1 MGEKIFD
8 LLKANIKNP
17 KLYVVLFIFIMVT
30 LILFPYI
37 DANYFYYNR
46 VEKRI
51 TILNKIA
58 EIDENKI
65 MDNKILKD
73 EYQSI
78 LQEID
83 RQTDGSLSSVF
94 ITENSSNVNKNKFL
108 SGALI
113 SWIIGLMCLFIKMK
127 NKWYKLFGLCLFIII
142 GGILGYISMI
152 IPTII
157 SPICN
162 YIFMP
167 VIQCLVLGMLVTF
180 GNKK

>member
-65 MDNKILKD
+65 MDNKIWL
-73 EYQSI
+73 
-78 LQEID
+78 
-83 RQTDGSLSSVF
+83 
-94 ITENSSNVNKNKFL
+94 N
-108 SGALI
+108 
-113 SWIIGLMCLFIKMK
+113 
-127 NKWYKLFGLCLFIII
+127 
-142 GGILGYISMI
+142 
-152 IPTII
+152 
-157 SPICN
+157 
-162 YIFMP
+162 
-167 VIQCLVLGMLVTF
+167 
-180 GNKK
+180 